1 MVKIFDSYIF
11 YHLHKKTT
19 SKYIHITYVL
29 CDESIFD
36 KNATMKS
43 LTKNKK
49 QKNLNKYMRKY
60 PNKNKR
66 KNPNRKKSPNQ
77 MKEKN

>member
-1 MVKIFDSYIF
+1 M
-11 YHLHKKTT
+11 YHTFFITYTKETT

-29 CDESIFD
+29 YDESIFD

-49 QKNLNKYMRKY
+49 QKNLNKNKRKY

>member
-1 MVKIFDSYIF
+1 
-11 YHLHKKTT
+11 
-19 SKYIHITYVL
+19 
-29 CDESIFD
+29 
-36 KNATMKS
+36 MKS